1 MKHCNKMLRSSLL
14 AHEEDACSDVAV
26 CHEKYPFLGAS
37 PDGLECDAYK
47 LQDMPK
53 ASMLV

>member
-37 PDGLECDAYK
+37 PDGLECDVYK
-47 LQDMPK
+47 LQGMPK